1 MPVLASWPEV
11 VLMTF
16 STKTDVMD
24 EDKLQY
30 IYFFLIFIVFN
41 FHVFN
46 HLSVKFLHIPANF
59 LSRKKFE
66 NLKYFR
72 CFGDRRNRFSNYY
85 QRITM
90 FIIIKTFINL
100 WLLNHECYY
109 YLSKK
114 TFISASSLW
123 GMTQSYFLE
132 ISREFM

>member
-46 HLSVKFLHIPANF
+46 HLSVKFLHISCQFPI
-59 LSRKKFE
+59 KK
-66 NLKYFR
+66 
-72 CFGDRRNRFSNYY
+72 
-85 QRITM
+85 
-90 FIIIKTFINL
+90 
-100 WLLNHECYY
+100 
-109 YLSKK
+109 
-114 TFISASSLW
+114 
-123 GMTQSYFLE
+123 E
-132 ISREFM
+132 I